1 MNETRW
7 SKWLLPGAATLGL
20 LLLWELGVRLSGTPL
35 YILPSPSKILLAFG
49 SEFPILLRH
58 GGVTL
63 SETVIGLLL
72 ATILGMAIAILIDVH
87 PNLRRTIYPLLV
99 VTQTVPVIVL
109 APIFIIYLGFG
120 MAPKILTVVLM
131 CFFPIAIPFAD
142 AMDASDIRRIHLVS
156 AMGAPRRKLY
166 TLVKIPGALP
176 AFFSGLKVAATYSIS
191 GAVVGEW
198 LSSSAG
204 LGYYMLRV
212 KNGYMLDKVFASI
225 LMVVLLSLLMNGAVK
240 LLSRLILKPPV
251 KTRRSSL

>member
-1 MNETRW
+1 MNATKW
-7 SKWLLPGAATLGL
+7 SERLLPGAVILGL

-35 YILPSPSKILLAFG
+35 YILPAPSKILLAFV
-49 SEFPILLRH
+49 SERSALLRH
-58 GGVTL
+58 GSVTL

-72 ATILGMAIAILIDVH
+72 ATILAIVIAILIDAF
-87 PNLRRTIYPLLV
+87 PNLRRAIYPLLV

-131 CFFPIAIPFAD
+131 CFFPITIPFAD
-142 AMDASDIRRIHLVS
+142 AMGAQDIRRIHLVA
-156 AMGAPRRKLY
+156 AMGAPKRKVY

-212 KNGYMLDKVFASI
+212 KNGYMLDKVFASV
-225 LMVVLLSLLMNGAVK
+225 LTVALLSLLMNGAVK
-240 LLSRLILKPPV
+240 LLSHLILKPPV
-251 KTRRSSL
+251 KTRRST